1 MDVKPTVSVIVPVFN
16 AESSLEKCVNSIVAQ
31 QGVGVEVV
39 LVDDRSA
46 DGSLKLC
53 REFASRL
60 AGVTVVAFEE
70 NRGPSAARNAGLK
83 VARGDFIAFVDSDD
97 YIDPGMFS
105 QMVTAASDFDV
116 PVVCCGVTREVEGQK
131 KQEPIAAEP
140 CVVDPM
146 RYLEDMLFSPLAGY
160 LCNRLYSRA
169 LLKGLFLDESIR
181 FSEDLVFN
189 CAVWDRIAS
198 VAYIPQCPYVY
209 VENQASLTMREDA
222 FIVDGNWAFSSV
234 MPALRAALPKDAA
247 VESLLFK
254 REIKYALYG
263 IRYLSG
269 SDKHV
274 GVRKELMNTCR
285 KAWPDYRS
293 VEPSLA
299 MRVLD
304 WVTLHVPEALL
315 TLGLKALHY
324 SR

>member
-1 MDVKPTVSVIVPVFN
+1 MDMKPTVSVIVPVFN

-31 QGVGVEVV
+31 QGVEVEVV
-39 LVDDRSA
+39 LIDDRSA
-46 DGSLKLC
+46 DGSLKIC

-60 AGVTVVAFEE
+60 AGVTAVAFEE

-105 QMVTAASDFDV
+105 QMVTAASYFDV
-116 PVVCCGVTREVEGQK
+116 PVVCCGVTREIEGQK
-131 KQEPIAAEP
+131 RREPIAAEP
-140 CVVDPM
+140 CVVDAE

-189 CAVWDRIAS
+189 CSVWNRITS

-234 MPALRAALPKDAA
+234 MPLLRAALPKDPP

-254 REIKYALYG
+254 REMKYAFYG

-269 SDKHV
+269 SDEHA
-274 GVRKELMNTCR
+274 GVRKELMDACR

-293 VEPSLA
+293 LEPSLA
-299 MRVLD
+299 MRVVD
-304 WVTLHVPEALL
+304 WVTLHMPEALL